1 MVNPQCSLMQG
12 CAWPLGREEGKTETR
27 RLQRAQEK
35 PEIESPTCVSYDYD
49 VSDDAMMSPSPDC
62 RSALF
67 LRLGKGC

>member
-1 MVNPQCSLMQG
+1 MWLTHSV
-12 CAWPLGREEGKTETR
+12 
-27 RLQRAQEK
+27 AQEK